1 MTTNYFW
8 RNSYRAALLET
19 DRTKMEQRI
28 QTAESEIHN
37 RRLILSQDHRGTDAE
52 RAAQVKALQ
61 ILRILRILRI
71 DGAPGG
77 ERNRAGTAA

>member
-52 RAAQVKALQ
+52 RAALVKALQ
-61 ILRILRILRI
+61 ILRILRI

-77 ERNRAGTAA
+77 EQNRAGTAA

>member
-37 RRLILSQDHRGTDAE
+37 RRLILSQDHSGTDAE
-52 RAAQVKALQ
+52 RAALVQALQ
-61 ILRILRILRI
+61 VLRILQI
-71 DGAPGG
+71 DAARWV
-77 ERNRAGTAA
+77 ERNRGGTAA

>member
-28 QTAESEIHN
+28 QTAESEIQW
-37 RRLILSQDHRGTDAE
+37 RLILSQDHSGTDAE
-52 RAAQVKALQ
+52 RAALVKALQ
-61 ILRILRILRI
+61 VLRILRI
-71 DGAPGG
+71 DAAPGG
-77 ERNRAGTAA
+77 ERNRARTAA

>member
-19 DRTKMEQRI
+19 DRTKMVERI
-28 QTAESEIHN
+28 ETAESEIHN

-52 RAAQVKALQ
+52 RAALVKALQ
-61 ILRILRILRI
+61 ILRILRI
-71 DGAPGG
+71 DGAAGG
-77 ERNRAGTAA
+77 ERNRACTAA